1 MVIIETS
8 IFTRQVDELLGEE
21 EYRSLQTELVNRPDA
36 GPVIQGSGGLRKVRW
51 AIKGHGKSGGVR
63 VIYYWAV
70 SPEQLLMLYIYSK
83 VERADLTRGQLA
95 ILRKVVEEKY
105 L

>member
-8 IFTRQVDELLGEE
+8 IFTRQVEELLGDE
-21 EYRSLQTELVNRPDA
+21 EYRDLQTKLINRPDA

-51 AIKGHGKSGGVR
+51 AIKGKGKSGGVR

-70 SPEQLLMLYIYSK
+70 SPEQLLMLYMYSK
-83 VERADLTRGQLA
+83 TERADLTRGQLA
-95 ILRKVVEEKY
+95 MLRKVVEEKY